1 MVEELYPLYFD
12 ELVRFLSGLLG
23 GRAAAEDA
31 AQETFLR
38 ALGHADQLA
47 EMDGPACR
55 AWLYRTAKRIC
66 IDPPH
71 EQALFVMNV
80 FEGYA
85 ARDLDELFDLRPD
98 AVRQRLCSARARLR
112 RWYAE
117 TEGWRERT

>member
-1 MVEELYPLYFD
+1 MASETVGEDDLSRVAVEEL
-12 ELVRFLSGLLG
+12 V
-23 GRAAAEDA
+23 GR
-31 AQETFLR
+31 L
-38 ALGHADQLA
+38 
-47 EMDGPACR
+47 
-55 AWLYRTAKRIC
+55 
-66 IDPPH
+66 PPH

-85 ARDLDELFDLRPD
+85 ARDLAELFGLRPD